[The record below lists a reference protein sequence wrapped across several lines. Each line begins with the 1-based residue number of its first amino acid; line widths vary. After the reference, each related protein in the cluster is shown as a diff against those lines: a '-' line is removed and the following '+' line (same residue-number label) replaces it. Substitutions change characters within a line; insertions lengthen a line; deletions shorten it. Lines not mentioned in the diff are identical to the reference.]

1 MTQVNA
7 DKTKNKIIIKIE
19 NSYKIAISMHNL
31 CMTEKAVKSHTVLF
45 PSLQYVL
52 NKFIGILHLVNNIK
66 SWVLADALQH
76 FSRPQNKNFINS
88 IKLFFYSYPPLDII
102 NFNKHLLSQIIQ
114 HNNFQQSV
122 LTQTL
127 NGQCLTQTAINNMQ
141 HLHIYMQLRSKQ
153 R

>member
-7 DKTKNKIIIKIE
+7 NKTKNKIIIKIE

-31 CMTEKAVKSHTVLF
+31 CMKEKAVKSHTVLF

-88 IKLFFYSYPPLDII
+88 IKLFFSSYPPIRHH
-102 NFNKHLLSQIIQ
+102 K
-114 HNNFQQSV
+114 FQ
-122 LTQTL
+122 
-127 NGQCLTQTAINNMQ
+127 
-141 HLHIYMQLRSKQ
+141 
-153 R
+153 